1 MEKKTEQMSDF
12 IYKGGVITMGK
23 MYKIRQVFK
32 CEGNFCYATTGYKV
46 LYGTYLAAQSNITNL
61 FNFRFVLM

>member
-1 MEKKTEQMSDF
+1 MSDF
-12 IYKGGVITMGK
+12 IYNGGVITMGK

>member
-1 MEKKTEQMSDF
+1 MSDF
-12 IYKGGVITMGK
+12 IYNGGVITVGK
-23 MYKIRQVFK
+23 MYKIRRVFK

-46 LYGTYLAAQSNITNL
+46 LCGTYLAAQSNITNL